1 MVHLNYPCGQPSTIA
16 VDPRKI
22 KSGATATITV
32 SGFEKKGVNCIERQ
46 KEESVYSQ
54 AVKTGSLCCVAAR
67 PHGSS
72 DNGHNWSSLGDKP
85 RWHTNEGYVPPL
97 SSSHLDQ
104 LHGEDY
110 VGTSSRTF
118 SVHRRSL
125 SLSGRGSRSWR
136 RVDGSRLYNH
146 YRTPSG
152 SLYGGSPNNFI
163 WNPLASSSHRI
174 ADSTTAESEIVASP
188 LTSAHSSKAEHI
200 LTRPPAIS
208 IKSESTSSSF
218 LNVTKAPPAPHLE
231 SGLPSSSHGNDSA
244 LSKPSFLVPGNPSR
258 REHYEGRFPPTGPGQ
273 VPSLDGRFSFHRSNS
288 SRSSS
293 AGGSSDWS
301 SFNGFM
307 EAGSDARQEWLRVS
321 NATSPSDYHW
331 GTNRSEEYDRGSGQ
345 MCMEK
350 ITARSSQ
357 STPSSPCPENCGV
370 CSRGLTQRSPW
381 ASSRFMGFHECNV
394 VGVLVCGHTYHT
406 ECLEQITP
414 DSSRQ
419 DPACPR
425 CSSGKVASKQ
435 PIVSMPTLKSGT
447 VRGSSFMS
455 RPSPRNKLS
464 RIGVLDDTVSFGKP
478 RFSISSP
485 GEPSS

>member
-1 MVHLNYPCGQPSTIA
+1 
-16 VDPRKI
+16 
-22 KSGATATITV
+22 
-32 SGFEKKGVNCIERQ
+32 
-46 KEESVYSQ
+46 
-54 AVKTGSLCCVAAR
+54 
-67 PHGSS
+67 
-72 DNGHNWSSLGDKP
+72 
-85 RWHTNEGYVPPL
+85 
-97 SSSHLDQ
+97 
-104 LHGEDY
+104 
-110 VGTSSRTF
+110 
-118 SVHRRSL
+118 
-125 SLSGRGSRSWR
+125 
-136 RVDGSRLYNH
+136 
-146 YRTPSG
+146 
-152 SLYGGSPNNFI
+152 
-163 WNPLASSSHRI
+163 
-174 ADSTTAESEIVASP
+174 
-188 LTSAHSSKAEHI
+188 
-200 LTRPPAIS
+200 
-208 IKSESTSSSF
+208 
-218 LNVTKAPPAPHLE
+218 
-231 SGLPSSSHGNDSA
+231 
-244 LSKPSFLVPGNPSR
+244 
-258 REHYEGRFPPTGPGQ
+258 
-273 VPSLDGRFSFHRSNS
+273 
-288 SRSSS
+288 
-293 AGGSSDWS
+293 
-301 SFNGFM
+301 M

-357 STPSSPCPENCGV
+357 STPSSPCPEVAYSSCSSNDLAMCNRPNEYDWASGLAKCRGCIQSWIFWKIASFVVHAPNTLSCPTYSLFICSDSLSSVQNCGV

-464 RIGVLDDTVSFGKP
+464 RIGVLDDTVCRHKEWWFPAEKNCLLLVLSLGLSTP
-478 RFSISSP
+478 LLEQATSI
-485 GEPSS
+485 GCLFIL